1 MPPGFSAAD
10 FYYILPEM
18 VLAGGA
24 LLVLVVDVLTSRQQR
39 PLLGWVTIVVLL
51 ATTLTLLPF
60 SDVDVLA
67 SRGLLAIDGFA
78 FFFKLVFLLTA
89 IVTVLMSSTYIEV

>member
-1 MPPGFSAAD
+1 MPSGFSAAD
-10 FYYILPEM
+10 FYYILPEL

-39 PLLGWVTIVVLL
+39 PLLGWVTIGVLL

-60 SDVDVLA
+60 SNVDVVV

-78 FFFKLVFLLTA
+78 FFFKLIFLIVNLGKQCGELA
-89 IVTVLMSSTYIEV
+89 I